1 MGDESTCLSVGEL
14 VRGNP
19 CEVFSGVLSYAGFAT
34 PRTNPPK
41 AISSDWCTQSADT
54 SKNKWNIMGTALET
68 WGAKSL
74 VSPNN
79 LRYELECL
87 HRILAW
93 VGTPMKH
100 SRIQLL

>member
-1 MGDESTCLSVGEL
+1 
-14 VRGNP
+14 
-19 CEVFSGVLSYAGFAT
+19 
-34 PRTNPPK
+34 
-41 AISSDWCTQSADT
+41 
-54 SKNKWNIMGTALET
+54 MGTALET

-87 HRILAW
+87 HRILAL
-93 VGTPMKH
+93 VGTPIKL

>member
-1 MGDESTCLSVGEL
+1 MGDDSTCLSGVEL
-14 VRGNP
+14 ARGNP

-41 AISSDWCTQSADT
+41 PISLDCCTQNADM

-68 WGAKSL
+68 WGVKSL

-79 LRYELECL
+79 LRYELEYL

-100 SRIQLL
+100 SRVQLL